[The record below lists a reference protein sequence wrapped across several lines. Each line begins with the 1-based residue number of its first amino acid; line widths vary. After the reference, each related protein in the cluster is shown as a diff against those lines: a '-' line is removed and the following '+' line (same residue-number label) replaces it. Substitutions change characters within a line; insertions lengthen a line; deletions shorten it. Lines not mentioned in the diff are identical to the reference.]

1 MASAAAI
8 TAPRMPVDAPSCWL
22 SRMATPLM
30 RFYPANAF
38 RPSSPPLI
46 VEALL
51 RLTDDPAFL
60 FELRLIDLP
69 TSEAFL

>member
-1 MASAAAI
+1 M
-8 TAPRMPVDAPSCWL
+8 APRMPVSCWL

-30 RFYPANAF
+30 RFYHANAF

-51 RLTDDPAFL
+51 RLTDDPPFF

-69 TSEAFL
+69 ACKAFL